1 MRLEG
6 DRYHYIYIYSCFSDI
21 DWMRRWT
28 SSHNEYFSHLGNIA
42 DLPRVSEPS
51 SRPLP
56 VFLSL

>member
-1 MRLEG
+1 
-6 DRYHYIYIYSCFSDI
+6 
-21 DWMRRWT
+21 MRRWT